1 MANLK
6 STSVQSPFKVSVIPR
21 FFYEPKLLPHFD
33 KDGNITA
40 YTNVLAMPCT
50 VQESDNLRVKSSCAE
65 RGLTADRHDT
75 VGFRKTLETISQSR
89 NLFGLSFQNYGYD
102 DLSLM
107 AVASEASKHFES
119 NE

>member
-1 MANLK
+1 MAK
-6 STSVQSPFKVSVIPR
+6 SKSSDQFPAKVSVIPR
-21 FFYEPKLLPHFD
+21 FFYEPKLVPQFD
-33 KDGNITA
+33 KDGNITG

-50 VQESDNLRVKSSCAE
+50 VKESDSLRVKSSCAE
-65 RGLTADRHDT
+65 RGLTADRHDS

-107 AVASEASKHFES
+107 GIAAEASKRFES
-119 NE
+119 HE

>member
-1 MANLK
+1 MANSK
-6 STSVQSPFKVSVIPR
+6 SKSVQSPVKVTVIPR
-21 FFYEPKLLPHFD
+21 FFYEPKQVPVFD

-40 YTNVLAMPCT
+40 YTNVLAFPCSL
-50 VQESDNLRVKSSCAE
+50 QESDSLRVKSSCAE
-65 RGLTADRHDT
+65 RGLTADRRDS

-107 AVASEASKHFES
+107 GVAVEASKHFDSHE
-119 NE
+119 